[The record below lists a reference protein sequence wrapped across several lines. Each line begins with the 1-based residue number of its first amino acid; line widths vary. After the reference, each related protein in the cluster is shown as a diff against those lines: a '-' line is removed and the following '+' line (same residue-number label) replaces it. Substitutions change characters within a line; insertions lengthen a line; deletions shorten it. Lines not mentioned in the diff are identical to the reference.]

1 LRLQVLCFW
10 LNTDSFFHVRMRPID
25 VLLSRLCGSAFA
37 VSLVFARPS
46 SPVGRRPMNITSAF
60 TRAVHFP
67 LVVSREANPTEYDS
81 TFVAN
86 LTSEESEISKKLVAF
101 LDG

>member
-1 LRLQVLCFW
+1 
-10 LNTDSFFHVRMRPID
+10 MRPID

-37 VSLVFARPS
+37 ASFVFARPS
-46 SPVGRRPMNITSAF
+46 PPVDRKPLSITSAF
-60 TRAVHFP
+60 TRAVHFR
-67 LVVSREANPTEYDS
+67 LVVSREANRTEYDS

-86 LTSEESEISKKLVAF
+86 LTSEESEISEKLVAF